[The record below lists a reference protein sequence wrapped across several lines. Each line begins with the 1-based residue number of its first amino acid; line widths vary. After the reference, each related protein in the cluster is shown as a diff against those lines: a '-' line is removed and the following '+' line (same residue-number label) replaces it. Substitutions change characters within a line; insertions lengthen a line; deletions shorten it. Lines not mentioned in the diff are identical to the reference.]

1 MLGGF
6 MSTELLYL
14 YRLVQQL
21 ILKVMAFAIEKVCVI
36 QWNSIIEWKILM
48 MGSTRSN
55 DEK

>member
-1 MLGGF
+1 